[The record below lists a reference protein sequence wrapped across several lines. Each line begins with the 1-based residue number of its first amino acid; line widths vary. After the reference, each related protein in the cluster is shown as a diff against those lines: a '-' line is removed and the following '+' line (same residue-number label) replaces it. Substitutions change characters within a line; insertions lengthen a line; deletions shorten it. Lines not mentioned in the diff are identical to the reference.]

1 MRNYVTEVNVFILFD
16 ILSKFLNIIIIN
28 PIRTPKRMEMLKTK
42 FVHRILSK
50 FTKNH
55 L

>member
-1 MRNYVTEVNVFILFD
+1 MRNYVTAVNAFILID

-28 PIRTPKRMEMLKTK
+28 PIRTPKRIEMLNTK
-42 FVHRILSK
+42 FVHRMLPK